1 MSEALTQLMASEHW
15 PYVWPCYLLAVLTFA
30 GLTVRAL
37 ADLAHWKKRAQTD
50 DRKDDAGA

>member
-1 MSEALTQLMASEHW
+1 MSEALTRLIASDHW
-15 PYVWPCYLLAVLTFA
+15 PYVWPCYVLAALTFV

-37 ADLAHWKKRAQTD
+37 ADLAYWKKRAEKD